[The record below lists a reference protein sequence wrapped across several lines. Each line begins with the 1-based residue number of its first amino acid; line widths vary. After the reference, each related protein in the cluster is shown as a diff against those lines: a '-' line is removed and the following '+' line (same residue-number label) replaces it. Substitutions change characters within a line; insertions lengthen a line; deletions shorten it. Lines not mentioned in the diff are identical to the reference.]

1 MGCSAT
7 LVCWGSNGSQISVEV
22 VYIIWSVCIR
32 QIVHLKLKASNDC
45 QKQVACIYYVYR
57 YGICI
62 GIHYMCVYVYIYSLY
77 MYKFVSAYIQI

>member
-7 LVCWGSNGSQISVEV
+7 LVCWGSNGSQIWVEV

-32 QIVHLKLKASNDC
+32 QIVHLKLKASSGFR
-45 QKQVACIYYVYR
+45 KQVACIYYLYR

-62 GIHYMCVYVYIYSLY
+62 GMYIYICIYVSVYLCMCMSLY
-77 MYKFVSAYIQI
+77 IYT